1 LTQHGFSIAVYEEAT
16 TTTTNSQNKGSSI
29 VKKGNNSI
37 NKLKR
42 RIFAQQVTPAN
53 PTYMYDLCLGVD
65 TLDVLSSQVEARP
78 HIGIVHSASAG
89 YTMVEI
95 LWEERLVRVSE
106 RLPAEAVS
114 CRLSAYPPVEPLF
127 YIPTLTDLERKKSS
141 ASTSSSSSLLPFLP
155 SPDRTISSGTIYASS
170 NHNNNN
176 NIRVQWLPPFLL
188 SEEVQDV
195 SEVERYKNVFV
206 NELLRTFRSTHGNS
220 EDEQTIESVSAA
232 DFTLSRASSTPSSSN
247 SITAMPLHK
256 ETAIQLGLL
265 GNPVIPNL
273 VSYLLPPHS
282 PAATRRFLKR
292 WLLIPPPSHIA
303 TSMRRL
309 IHYLMVEHNHPQ
321 PPMYVCINVFYSFL
335 FPVEKI

>member
-16 TTTTNSQNKGSSI
+16 TAAKNSQNKGSSI
-29 VKKGNNSI
+29 AKKGTNSN

-53 PTYMYDLCLGVD
+53 PTYMYDLCLGED

-78 HIGIVHSASAG
+78 HVGIVHSASAG

-141 ASTSSSSSLLPFLP
+141 TSTSSSSLPFLP
-155 SPDRTISSGTIYASS
+155 SPDRPISSGTIYASS
-170 NHNNNN
+170 SNNNN
-176 NIRVQWLPPFLL
+176 KIRVQWLPPFLL

-195 SEVERYKNVFV
+195 SEVERCKNVFV
-206 NELLRTFRSTHGNS
+206 NELLRTFRSTPGDN
-220 EDEQTIESVSAA
+220 EDEQTSESVSAA
-232 DFTLSRASSTPSSSN
+232 DFTLSLTSSTPSSSN
-247 SITAMPLHK
+247 SITTMPLHK

-273 VSYLLPPHS
+273 VSYLLTPNS
-282 PAATRRFLKR
+282 PAATRRFLRR

-321 PPMYVCINVFYSFL
+321 PPMYARTNVFYL
-335 FPVEKI
+335 F